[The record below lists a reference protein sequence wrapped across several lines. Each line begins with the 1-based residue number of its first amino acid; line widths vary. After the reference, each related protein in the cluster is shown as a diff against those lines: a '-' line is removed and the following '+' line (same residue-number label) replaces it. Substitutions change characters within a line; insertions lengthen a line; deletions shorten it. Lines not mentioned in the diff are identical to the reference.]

1 MCALFQ
7 QLGVAEGYRAQFLR
21 REVRVAEHPLE
32 AVHVDVRDVAH
43 HQDGLLHLAGVADKV
58 LHLAEPV
65 IELLSLLV
73 DLDGFL
79 KIFHHIR
86 GRRRCLHDVFRG
98 IDDALC
104 EIGRVC
110 HDPLRLCREAEEE
123 AAHTQH

>member
-1 MCALFQ
+1 MIGFSKNTYLIACKSYIYSF
-7 QLGVAEGYRAQFLR
+7 
-21 REVRVAEHPLE
+21 
-32 AVHVDVRDVAH
+32 
-43 HQDGLLHLAGVADKV
+43 
-58 LHLAEPV
+58 
-65 IELLSLLV
+65 SLY
-73 DLDGFL
+73 GRT
-79 KIFHHIR
+79 IFHHIR